1 MSLCL
6 RARAVAGAALLAVA
20 LLAGTVLAAA
30 GDYRFEL
37 AQAQAAG
44 PGKTI
49 MAVRLLRALDSE
61 PVAGAVLFESKAD
74 MAPAGMTDMAG
85 KVNAL
90 PADQP
95 GVYRFQVETGM
106 AGKWQLTLG
115 AKVQGETATV
125 RGSVP
130 FEAK

>member
-30 GDYRFEL
+30 GDYRFQL
-37 AQAQAAG
+37 IQARPAG

-49 MAVRLLRALDSE
+49 VGVRLLRALDSE

-74 MAPAGMTDMAG
+74 MTPAGMADMAG

-95 GVYRFQVETGM
+95 GVYRFQIETGM

-125 RGSVP
+125 HGSVP
-130 FEAK
+130 FEVK